1 MSKQKQYT
9 PMMMQYL
16 ETKAK
21 HPDEIVFYRLGDFYE
36 MFFEDA
42 KIASSEL
49 DLVLTGKNA
58 GVEEKIPMCGIPF
71 HSAQSYLTRLV
82 QKGYKVAIVEQMEN
96 PATTK
101 GIVKREVV
109 KIVTPG
115 TYMDDIANEKDSIYL
130 ASIHDYQYG
139 LAIILCEMTTGELKG
154 ICIEKNKL
162 EIQKVLLGNHVSEVV
177 VGDIVYL
184 QAGDKIPADGIIV
197 DGALKVDQAALNG
210 ETEEADK
217 IICPEDAEYDVKD
230 LLNKYYAYRGT
241 VVCGGEGYMEI
252 KVVGDKTLFGE
263 LALEVQEETRET
275 PLQVKLGKLAQQI
288 STFGYVGAI
297 AIIAGILAKTFITG
311 ATPSGIYEWIRL
323 VMDAITVAVTIIV
336 CAVPEGLPM
345 LTSILLSF
353 QSLKMAKDNVLVR
366 KINGLE
372 TAGSL
377 SILFSDKTGTITE
390 GRLSVVEM
398 ATGNVTTFNELA
410 KINSA
415 LAADIVTGIGVNN
428 SAVASEGSIIGG
440 NSTDRAL
447 MAFLVDAKAVTAVT
461 KEDVKNFN
469 AFDSNKKSSSVTLT
483 RDGQSVT
490 YIKGAPEKIIEK
502 CTHYIDENGSVK
514 ELVEKNYLTAYIDTQ
529 AGRSMRLLA
538 VAKAAGTSDD
548 GDLTLICV
556 ISIRDNVRKEAV
568 DAIKEVQNAG
578 IQVVMV
584 TGDRKETAVAIAKEA
599 GLLTSSE
606 DIALTSAEMAEKSD
620 EELKKILPRLKVVS
634 RALPTDKSRL
644 VRIAQELDYV
654 VGMTGDGV
662 NDSPALKKADVG
674 FAMGSGTEVAK
685 EAGDI
690 TILDDNFSSIEK
702 AILYGRTMFKSIRK
716 FLIFQLTVNVAA
728 VLTCFIGP
736 MLGENVVLTVIQLLL
751 INLVMDTLA
760 AIAFGSEP
768 ALKEYMQDKPIPR
781 KASIIS
787 KEMFVEVIIS
797 ALYITFICLS
807 ILFLPAVKNLFG
819 DVDVTYL
826 KSALF
831 ATFMM
836 AITFNGFNARTNHI
850 NVFENLGRNKNFL
863 LVMIGI
869 FALQFI
875 FVTFGGSVLSV
886 ESLSLKSWI
895 ICIVLAFLVIP
906 IDMIRKAIMNK

>member
-1 MSKQKQYT
+1 MKLNGLTTKQ
-9 PMMMQYL
+9 
-16 ETKAK
+16 
-21 HPDEIVFYRLGDFYE
+21 
-36 MFFEDA
+36 
-42 KIASSEL
+42 
-49 DLVLTGKNA
+49 
-58 GVEEKIPMCGIPF
+58 VEESRRKHGSNNLTQIPPDPLWKKILEGFKDPMIMILLVALVVQVVLFFLGQAEWFEPVGI
-71 HSAQSYLTRLV
+71 LI
-82 QKGYKVAIVEQMEN
+82 AIL
-96 PATTK
+96 
-101 GIVKREVV
+101 
-109 KIVTPG
+109 
-115 TYMDDIANEKDSIYL
+115 IANGV
-130 ASIHDYQYG
+130 ASVSENKQEG
-139 LAIILCEMTTGELKG
+139 KASALKAEEEAKETAKV
-154 ICIEKNKL
+154 IRNSKL
-162 EIQKVLLGNHVSEVV
+162 EEIHVSEVV

-184 QAGDKIPADGIIV
+184 QAGDKIPADGIV
-197 DGALKVDQAALNG
+197 VEGGLKVDQAALNG

-217 IICPEDAEYDVKD
+217 VPIVDGASYDVKD

-275 PLQVKLGKLAQQI
+275 PLQVKLSKLAKQI
-288 STFGYVGAI
+288 STFGYIGAI
-297 AIIAGILAKTFITG
+297 AIVLGILAKTLITG
-311 ATPSGIYEWIRL
+311 SIPSGIYEWIRL
-323 VMDAITVAVTIIV
+323 IMDAVTVAVTIIV

-353 QSLKMAKDNVLVR
+353 QSLRMAKDNVLVR

-390 GRLSVVEM
+390 GKLSVVEM
-398 ATGNVTTFNELA
+398 ATGNVKVYN
-410 KINSA
+410 A
-415 LAADIVTGIGVNN
+415 LSQMPSSLTLDVITGIGINN
-428 SAVASEGSIIGG
+428 SAVASDGAIIGG

-447 MAFLVDAKAVTAVT
+447 MAFLVSSNAVNSMT
-461 KEDVKNFN
+461 KEDVKSFN
-469 AFDSNKKSSSVTLT
+469 AFDSNKKMSSVTIT
-483 RDGQSVT
+483 RDGKSVT
-490 YIKGAPEKIIEK
+490 YVKGAPEKIIEK
-502 CTHYIDENGSVK
+502 CTHYIDDNGQVK
-514 ELVEKNYLTAYIDTQ
+514 ELVEKNYLTTYIDTQ

-538 VAKAAGTSDD
+538 VAKAAGESDD
-548 GDLTLICV
+548 TALTLVCV

-568 DAIKEVQNAG
+568 DAIHEVQNAG

-599 GLLTSSE
+599 GLLSSN
-606 DIALTSAEMAEKSD
+606 DDVALTSAEMAEKSD
-620 EELKKILPRLKVVS
+620 DELKAILPHLRVVS

-644 VRIAQELDYV
+644 VRIAQEMDLV

-690 TILDDNFSSIEK
+690 TILDDNFASIEK

-736 MLGENVVLTVIQLLL
+736 LLGENVVMTVIQLLL
-751 INLVMDTLA
+751 INLAMDTLA

-768 ALKEYMQDKPIPR
+768 ALKEYMKDKPIPR
-781 KASIIS
+781 AASIIS
-787 KEMFVEVIIS
+787 KEMFTEIIIS
-797 ALYITFICLS
+797 AVYITFICLS
-807 ILFLPAVKNLFG
+807 ILFFPPIRNLFG
-819 DVDVTYL
+819 DVDTTYL

-836 AITFNGFNARTNHI
+836 AITFNGFNARTSHI
-850 NVFENLGRNKNFL
+850 NPFEGLGRNKSFL
-863 LVMIGI
+863 IVMFAI
-869 FALQFI
+869 FAMQFV

-886 ESLSLKSWI
+886 ESLSPSAWL
-895 ICIVLAFLVIP
+895 ICIILAFLVIP
-906 IDMIRKAIMNK
+906 IDMIRKAFTKNKE

>member
-1 MSKQKQYT
+1 MQGLSSKEVEVSRKQYGSNNLT
-9 PMMMQYL
+9 QIPPDPLWKKILEGFKDPMIMILLVALVIQVIL
-16 ETKAK
+16 
-21 HPDEIVFYRLGDFYE
+21 FFLGQAE
-36 MFFEDA
+36 WFEPVGIL
-42 KIASSEL
+42 IAIL
-49 DLVLTGKNA
+49 
-58 GVEEKIPMCGIPF
+58 
-71 HSAQSYLTRLV
+71 
-82 QKGYKVAIVEQMEN
+82 
-96 PATTK
+96 
-101 GIVKREVV
+101 
-109 KIVTPG
+109 
-115 TYMDDIANEKDSIYL
+115 IANGV
-130 ASIHDYQYG
+130 ASISENKQQNK
-139 LAIILCEMTTGELKG
+139 ASALKEEEESKERAKVIRDG
-154 ICIEKNKL
+154 QL
-162 EIQKVLLGNHVSEVV
+162 VEIHVSEVV
-177 VGDIVYL
+177 VGDTVFL
-184 QAGDKIPADGIIV
+184 QAGDKIPADGIVIA
-197 DGALKVDQAALNG
+197 GELKVDQAALNG

-217 IICPEDAEYDVKD
+217 IACPQNAQYNIKD

-263 LALEVQEETRET
+263 LALEVQEDTRET
-275 PLQVKLGKLAQQI
+275 PLQVKLGVLAQQI
-288 STFGYVGAI
+288 SKFGYIGAI
-297 AIIAGILAKTFITG
+297 CIIAGVLLKTLITG
-311 ATPSGIYEWIRL
+311 TLPTNVYDWIRL
-323 VMDAITVAVTIIV
+323 IMNAVTVAVTIIV

-390 GRLSVVEM
+390 GKLSVVEL
-398 ATGNVTTFNELA
+398 ATGNVSTFKELSM
-410 KINSA
+410 IDHS
-415 LAADIVTGIGVNN
+415 LAADIIAGIGINN
-428 SAVASEGSIIGG
+428 SSVASKGSIIGG

-447 MAFLVDAKAVTAVT
+447 MSFLVDAKATSELSR
-461 KEDVKNFN
+461 EDVRNFN
-469 AFDSNKKSSSVTLT
+469 AFDSNKKSSSITLT
-483 RDGQSVT
+483 RDGQSTT
-490 YIKGAPEKIIEK
+490 YIKGAPERIVEK
-502 CTHYIDENGSVK
+502 CKYYIDETGTVK
-514 ELVEKNYLTAYIDTQ
+514 ELVEKNYLTTYIDTQ

-538 VAKAAGTSDD
+538 VAKTNGTNED
-548 GDLTLICV
+548 GELTLICV

-568 DAIKEVQNAG
+568 NAIKEVQNAG

-599 GLLTSSE
+599 GLLTDE
-606 DIALTSAEMAEKSD
+606 NDVALTSAEMADKSD
-620 EELKKILPRLKVVS
+620 DELKKILPRLKVVS

-736 MLGENVVLTVIQLLL
+736 LFGENVILTVIQLLL
-751 INLVMDTLA
+751 INLAMDTLA

-768 ALKEYMQDKPIPR
+768 ALKEYMNDKPVPR
-781 KASIIS
+781 TASIVS
-787 KEMFVEVIIS
+787 KEMLTEVIIS
-797 ALYITFICLS
+797 ALYITFICLA
-807 ILFLPAVKNLFG
+807 ILFISPVRNLFG
-819 DVDVTYL
+819 NVDVTYL

-836 AITFNGFNARTNHI
+836 AITFNGFNARTSHI
-850 NVFENLGRNKNFL
+850 NVFESLGRNKNFL
-863 LVMIGI
+863 LVIGAI
-869 FALQFI
+869 FLMQFV
-875 FVTFGGSVLSV
+875 FVTFGGDVLSV
-886 ESLSLKSWI
+886 ESLSVQSWI
-895 ICIVLAFLVIP
+895 VCIVLAFLVIP
-906 IDMIRKAIMNK
+906 IDMIRKVIMRKN

>member
-1 MSKQKQYT
+1 MKRTGLTAEQVEESRNKHGSNSLTQIPAEPLWKKILEGFKDPMIMILLVALVVQVVLFFLGQAEWFEPAGILIAIMIANGVASVSESKQEGKASA
-9 PMMMQYL
+9 L
-16 ETKAK
+16 KAEEEAKETAK
-21 HPDEIVFYRLGDFYE
+21 VIRDG
-36 MFFEDA
+36 
-42 KIASSEL
+42 
-49 DLVLTGKNA
+49 
-58 GVEEKIPMCGIPF
+58 
-71 HSAQSYLTRLV
+71 
-82 QKGYKVAIVEQMEN
+82 
-96 PATTK
+96 
-101 GIVKREVV
+101 
-109 KIVTPG
+109 
-115 TYMDDIANEKDSIYL
+115 
-130 ASIHDYQYG
+130 
-139 LAIILCEMTTGELKG
+139 
-154 ICIEKNKL
+154 KL
-162 EIQKVLLGNHVSEVV
+162 EEIHVSEIV

-184 QAGDKIPADGIIV
+184 QAGDKIPADGIVIE
-197 DGALKVDQAALNG
+197 GELKVDQAALNG

-217 IICPEDAEYDVKD
+217 IPCVDGASYDVKD
-230 LLNKYYAYRGT
+230 LLNRYYAYRGT

-252 KVVGDKTLFGE
+252 KVVGDNTLFGE

-275 PLQVKLGKLAQQI
+275 PLQVKLGKLAKQI
-288 STFGYVGAI
+288 STFGYIGAI
-297 AIIAGILAKTFITG
+297 AIVVGVMAKTLITG
-311 ATPSGIYEWIRL
+311 SIPSGIYEWIRL
-323 VMDAITVAVTIIV
+323 IMDAITVAVTIIV

-353 QSLKMAKDNVLVR
+353 QSMRMAKDNVLVH

-398 ATGNVTTFNELA
+398 ATGNVTVFNALSKMPSNLA
-410 KINSA
+410 LDVI
-415 LAADIVTGIGVNN
+415 TGIGVNN
-428 SAVASEGSIIGG
+428 SAVASDGAIIGG

-447 MAFLVDAKAVTAVT
+447 MSFLMSSNAVNSMT
-461 KEDVKNFN
+461 KEDVRAFN
-469 AFDSNKKSSSVTLT
+469 AFDSNRKMSSVTIT
-483 RDGQSVT
+483 RDGNSVT
-490 YIKGAPEKIIEK
+490 YVKGAPEKVIER
-502 CTHYIDENGSVK
+502 CTHYIDENGEIK
-514 ELVEKNYLTAYIDTQ
+514 ELVEKNYLTSYIDAQ

-538 VAKAAGTSDD
+538 VAKVDGTSEDAE
-548 GDLTLICV
+548 LTLVCV
-556 ISIRDNVRKEAV
+556 ISIRDNVRKEAI

-599 GLLTSSE
+599 GLLQSND

-620 EELKKILPRLKVVS
+620 EELKKILPHLRVVS

-644 VRIAQELDYV
+644 VRIAQELDLV

-690 TILDDNFSSIEK
+690 TILDDNFASIEK

-736 MLGENVVLTVIQLLL
+736 LLGENVVMTVIQLLL
-751 INLVMDTLA
+751 INLAMDTLA

-768 ALKEYMQDKPIPR
+768 ALKEYMREKPIPR
-781 KASIIS
+781 NASIIS
-787 KEMFVEVIIS
+787 KEMFTQIIIS

-807 ILFLPAVKNLFG
+807 ILFLPPIRNLFG
-819 DVDVTYL
+819 NVDTTYL

-836 AITFNGFNARTNHI
+836 AITFNGFNARTSHMNP
-850 NVFENLGRNKNFL
+850 FEGLGRNKSFL
-863 LVMIGI
+863 IVMFAI
-869 FALQFI
+869 FAMQFI
-875 FVTFGGSVLSV
+875 FVTFGGNVLSV
-886 ESLSLKSWI
+886 ESLSPMSWL
-895 ICIVLAFLVIP
+895 ICVVLAFLVVP
-906 IDMIRKAIMNK
+906 IDMIRKAFTKKSKE